1 MKCWNGPTMT
11 LLTVIVAWVTVIP
24 MPQLWAQTR
33 GHVLWGDFV
42 IDMSQAP
49 PGSPQTFQLV
59 LTRIPGRVVDRQTV
73 GSRDRY
79 RFHGVSNGE
88 YLLTIE
94 VDHREILSMPL
105 SIREFRP
112 TDIPRHLSLQW
123 SDLSGQSVDT
133 SALMYARKAANQK
146 RLDKAQGAMQKND
159 LKTAVILL
167 QEVVDSDPQD
177 YEAWT
182 DLATCRFRQEKL
194 SAAIEAYR
202 NALSA
207 NPDYFIAQFQ
217 PGQGRVGAQELQCR
231 RRVAGPSC
239 RDGGEVGR
247 GSLFSGRGLP
257 GGSKGIQ
264 GFRAPGDGNS
274 PGSRK
279 DG

>member
-11 LLTVIVAWVTVIP
+11 LLTVIVAWVTVIA

-73 GSRDRY
+73 GPRDRY

-94 VDHREILSMPL
+94 VDHREIMSMPL
-105 SIREFRP
+105 RINEFTP

-123 SDLSGQSVDT
+123 SDLSG
-133 SALMYARKAANQK
+133 LMYARKAANQK

-159 LKTAVILL
+159 LKTAVKLL

-182 DLATCRFRQEKL
+182 DLGTCRFRQEKL
-194 SAAIEAYR
+194 SAAIEAYQ

-207 NPDYFIAQFQ
+207 NPDYFIAQFN
-217 PGQGRVGAQELQCR
+217 QGKVELAR
-231 RRVAGPSC
+231 KNFSAAVESLTRAVEM
-239 RDGGEVGR
+239 EVKSAE

-264 GFRAPGDGNS
+264 GFRALGDGNS